1 MTTVDLTDPEALPT
15 ARGRRLVDVR
25 DLSVSF
31 QMTERVIEA
40 VRGVSLTI
48 DRGET
53 IAIVGESGSG
63 KSVTALSILQLLA
76 YPKAFHP
83 TGSIKVDGEEAIGAS
98 EKFLQS
104 IRGNKI
110 SMVFQEPMTSLN
122 PLHNIEKQI
131 GETLLI
137 HRGMGKAKARTRILE
152 LLTMVGIKEPEK
164 RLGSYPHQ
172 LSGGQRQRVMIAMAL
187 ANEPELLIADEAT
200 TAVDVTIQAQIL
212 DLLQDLQK
220 RTGMA
225 MLIITHE
232 LGIVRKLANR
242 IYVMHEGKFVE
253 EGETAAIFQNPSHEY
268 TRLLIA
274 SEPQPRQSQAA
285 ADAPMVLET
294 SGLKVWF
301 PIKAG
306 LFRKTIDHVHAV
318 DGVDLQVRQ
327 GHTLGVVGE
336 SGSGKTTLG
345 MAVLRLN
352 QSEGSIQF
360 EGEELQGKDFDA
372 MRPFR
377 KEMQVVF
384 QDPFGSLSP
393 RFSIGQIVEEGLSV
407 HHKSLPESERRD
419 MAAQALQEVGL
430 DPANMNRY
438 PHEFSGGQRQR
449 VSIARAIV
457 LKPKLI
463 VLDEPT
469 SALDRTVQVQILE
482 LLTEL
487 QQRHNLTYMFISHDL
502 KVVRAIA
509 DDVIVMR
516 DGKIVE
522 RGTCQQV
529 LEEPKTDYARALVR
543 AAFDLA
549 ADTTDTVS
557 Q

>member
-1 MTTVDLTDPEALPT
+1 MPGDETHMTANT
-15 ARGRRLVDVR
+15 RSGRLVDIR

-31 QMTERVIEA
+31 QMAENVVEA
-40 VRGVSLTI
+40 VRGVSLQI

-53 IAIVGESGSG
+53 VALVGESGSG
-63 KSVTALSILQLLA
+63 KSVTALAILQLLP

-83 TGSIKVDGEEAIGAS
+83 TGSIKIDGEEAVGAS
-98 EKFLQS
+98 DKFLQS

-110 SMVFQEPMTSLN
+110 SMIFQEPMTSLN
-122 PLHNIEKQI
+122 PLHTIEKQI
-131 GETLLI
+131 GEILLL
-137 HRGMGKAKARTRILE
+137 HRGMGRTEARGRILE
-152 LLTMVGIKEPEK
+152 LLNLVGIKEPEK
-164 RLGSYPHQ
+164 RLNSYPHQ

-212 DLLQDLQK
+212 DLLEDIQRK
-220 RTGMA
+220 TGMA

-232 LGIVRKLANR
+232 LGIVRKLAKR
-242 IYVMHEGKFVE
+242 IYVMHQGKFVE
-253 EGETAAIFQNPSHEY
+253 EGKTADVFANPSHEY
-268 TRLLIA
+268 TRMLIA
-274 SEPQPRQSQAA
+274 SEPQPRQTTPDPNS
-285 ADAPMVLET
+285 PMMLET
-294 SGLKVWF
+294 KDLKVWF

-306 LFRKTIDHVHAV
+306 VFRKTIDHVRAV
-318 DGVDLQVRQ
+318 DGVDLAVRQ

-352 QSEGSIQF
+352 RSEGSIKF
-360 EGEELQGKDFDA
+360 GGEEIQGKSFDE
-372 MRPFR
+372 MRPIR
-377 KEMQVVF
+377 HEMQIVF

-393 RFSIGQIVEEGLSV
+393 RFSVGQIVEEGLAV

-419 MAAQALQEVGL
+419 MAAQALQEVSL

-449 VSIARAIV
+449 ISIARAIV
-457 LKPKLI
+457 LKPKFI

-482 LLTEL
+482 LLTDL
-487 QQRHNLTYMFISHDL
+487 QNRHNLTYLFISHDL

-516 DGKIVE
+516 DGKVVE
-522 RGTCQQV
+522 FGTCQQV
-529 LEEPKTDYARALVR
+529 LENPKTDYANALVR
-543 AAFDLA
+543 AAFELA
-549 ADTTDTVS
+549 ADTSGAVS
-557 Q
+557 V

>member
-1 MTTVDLTDPEALPT
+1 MPGDETHMTANT
-15 ARGRRLVDVR
+15 RSGRLVDIR

-31 QMTERVIEA
+31 QMAENVVEA
-40 VRGVSLTI
+40 VRGVSLQI

-53 IAIVGESGSG
+53 VALVGESGSG
-63 KSVTALSILQLLA
+63 KSVTALAILQLLP

-83 TGSIKVDGEEAIGAS
+83 TGSIKIDGEEAVGAS
-98 EKFLQS
+98 DKFLQS

-110 SMVFQEPMTSLN
+110 SMIFQEPMTSLN
-122 PLHNIEKQI
+122 PLHTIEKQI
-131 GETLLI
+131 GEILLL
-137 HRGMGKAKARTRILE
+137 HRGMGRTEARGRILE
-152 LLTMVGIKEPEK
+152 LLNLVGIKEPEK
-164 RLGSYPHQ
+164 RLNSYPHQ

-212 DLLQDLQK
+212 DLLEDIQRK
-220 RTGMA
+220 TGMA

-232 LGIVRKLANR
+232 LGIVRKLAKR
-242 IYVMHEGKFVE
+242 IYVMHQGKFVE
-253 EGETAAIFQNPSHEY
+253 EGKTADVFANPSHEY
-268 TRLLIA
+268 TRMLIA
-274 SEPQPRQSQAA
+274 SEPQPRQTTPDPNS
-285 ADAPMVLET
+285 PMMLET
-294 SGLKVWF
+294 KDLKVWF

-306 LFRKTIDHVHAV
+306 VFRKTIDHVRAV
-318 DGVDLQVRQ
+318 DGVDLAVRQ

-352 QSEGSIQF
+352 RSEGSIKF
-360 EGEELQGKDFDA
+360 GGEEIQGKSFDE
-372 MRPFR
+372 MRPIR
-377 KEMQVVF
+377 HEMQIVF

-393 RFSIGQIVEEGLSV
+393 RFSVGQIVEEGLAV

-449 VSIARAIV
+449 ISIARAIV
-457 LKPKLI
+457 LKPKFI

-482 LLTEL
+482 LLTDL
-487 QQRHNLTYMFISHDL
+487 QNRHNLTYLFISHDL

-516 DGKIVE
+516 DGKVVE
-522 RGTCQQV
+522 FGTCQQV
-529 LEEPKTDYARALVR
+529 LENPKTDYANALVR
-543 AAFDLA
+543 AAFELA
-549 ADTTDTVS
+549 ADTSGAVS
-557 Q
+557 V